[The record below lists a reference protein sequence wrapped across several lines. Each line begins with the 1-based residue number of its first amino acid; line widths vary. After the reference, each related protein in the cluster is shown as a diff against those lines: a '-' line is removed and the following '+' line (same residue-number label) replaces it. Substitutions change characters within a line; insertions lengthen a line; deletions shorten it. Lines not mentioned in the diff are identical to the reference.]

1 MPYHKQLQLL
11 EIKTAISNLAVKKG
25 YGGEVLRPRA
35 CWDPSDPLGTPGT
48 FGQTGAH
55 LEL

>member
-25 YGGEVLRPRA
+25 YGGEVLRPRT